1 MARVQL
7 ALNVAELD
15 SAIAFYRDLFQTE
28 PHKVREGYANFEVAD
43 PPLKLILFEN
53 GRGGDLNHIGIEV
66 GTTGE
71 VAAESERLG
80 ALGHEL
86 EVEDGVVCCH
96 AEQDK
101 VWASDPSGLRW
112 EVYAITD
119 DDPGPAR
126 QFITPLDGITLVGEG
141 ASCDTASEVC
151 CAEPATAR

>member
-15 SAIAFYRDLFQTE
+15 SAIAFYRDLFKTE

-53 GRGGDLNHIGIEV
+53 GRGGDLNHLGIEV
-66 GTTGE
+66 ETTAE
-71 VAAESERLG
+71 VAGETERLAG
-80 ALGHEL
+80 LGHEL

-101 VWASDPSGLRW
+101 VWANDPSGLRW
-112 EVYAITD
+112 EVYTVTD
-119 DDPGPAR
+119 DNPGPAR
-126 QFITPLDGITLVGEG
+126 ALIALVDQADVLQVVGD
-141 ASCDTASEVC
+141 AAC
-151 CAEPATAR
+151 CAEAEVTT